1 MEEGSSVATKPN
13 WIEEEYQRR
22 RRGEMETLDESA
34 RERHFQKAERA
45 TWERLASDIR
55 SDVEEFSRLASPA
68 EFSQI
73 SDFEV
78 CVRRPP
84 LALVLTLDLDAHTIR
99 YDYQSEQQRA
109 AAPEGGI
116 FTLRLSRYG
125 RADIYSSDER
135 LNDEEARRMLLEP
148 VLFPE
153 A

>member
-1 MEEGSSVATKPN
+1 MATKPN
-13 WIEEEYQRR
+13 WIEGEYQRR
-22 RRGEMETLDESA
+22 VRGDVETLDESA
-34 RERHFQKAERA
+34 RERHFQKAEQA

-55 SDVEEFSRLASPA
+55 SAVQEFWQLAGPA

-73 SDFEV
+73 SDFEL
-78 CVRRPP
+78 CVRQPP
-84 LALVLTLDLDAHTIR
+84 LVLVLTLDLDAHTIL
-99 YDYQSEQQRA
+99 YDYQSEEQRA

-125 RADIYSSDER
+125 RADICSSDER
-135 LNDEEARRMLLEP
+135 LSDEEARRMLLEP